1 MKQSTLALALLSAL
15 ATIPASAT
23 VQTLSGNFF
32 DLSYDDTQVSLLGTP
47 TIAGNVV
54 QWFPSGSPGF
64 SATSTGDGTKS
75 TQSSFELTLTAKP
88 GYQINGFT
96 LNEGGDY
103 YYFGSGLVGVDA
115 GGALRV
121 TPQVPSS
128 GTVTS
133 PITETGAFTSNPF
146 FGFNTKNWN
155 ATASVGLTAPTIKAN
170 VVIDNLLSAYTPLGS
185 FPTDSFIEKKE
196 ALLNVNVKAIPE
208 PATYAIFLVGLAG
221 LIGTIAGRRRQVQ
234 LD

>member
-1 MKQSTLALALLSAL
+1 MKKSTLALALLGAVI
-15 ATIPASAT
+15 TTPASAT
-23 VQTLSGNFF
+23 IQTLSGNFF
-32 DLSYDDTQVSLLGTP
+32 DLSYDDTQVGLFGTP
-47 TIAGNVV
+47 TILGNVI

-64 SATSTGDGTKS
+64 STTSTGDGIKS
-75 TQSSFELTLTAKP
+75 TQSTFALALTAKS

-121 TPQVPSS
+121 TPQAPSS
-128 GTVTS
+128 GTVIS
-133 PITETGAFTSNPF
+133 AITETAAFASNPLF
-146 FGFNTKNWN
+146 DFNTKNWN
-155 ATASVGLTAPTIKAN
+155 ATASVGLAAPTIKAN
-170 VVIDNLLSAYTPLGS
+170 VAIDNLLSAYTPLGS

-196 ALLNVNVKAIPE
+196 AFLNVNVKAIPE
-208 PATYAIFLVGLAG
+208 PATYTIFLTGLLG
-221 LIGTIAGRRRQVQ
+221 LIATVVGRRRQVR

>member
-1 MKQSTLALALLSAL
+1 MKQSTLALALLGAL
-15 ATIPASAT
+15 ATTPASAAI
-23 VQTLSGNFF
+23 QTLSGNFF
-32 DLSYDDTQVSLLGTP
+32 DISYDNAQVGLFGTP

-64 SATSTGDGTKS
+64 SATSAGGGPQS
-75 TQSSFELTLTAKP
+75 TQSSFELTLTAKS

-96 LNEGGDY
+96 LNESGDY
-103 YYFGSGLVGVDA
+103 YYFGSGLVGVDV

-121 TPQVPSS
+121 TPQAPSS

-133 PITETGAFTSNPF
+133 PITETGAFTSNPLF
-146 FGFNTKNWN
+146 DFNTKNWN

-196 ALLNVNVKAIPE
+196 AFLSVNVRAVPE
-208 PATYAIFLVGLAG
+208 PASYAIFLVGLAG
-221 LIGTIAGRRRQVQ
+221 LIGIVANRRRKTQV
-234 LD
+234 D